1 MVGRI
6 AVSLPALET
15 AVGDL
20 SAGMAGI
27 EATLADLRGYLAPMV
42 ETWSGSAAESYR
54 CLQRDWDAAAADLQ
68 ASLTQ
73 LHGVVLRAHTRY
85 RVAEGTNVRI
95 WSADGAA

>member
-20 SAGMAGI
+20 SAGMAAI
-27 EATLADLRGYLAPMV
+27 EATLANLREHLAPMV
-42 ETWSGSAAESYR
+42 ATWSGSAAESYR
-54 CLQRDWDAAAADLQ
+54 RLQEEWDAAAADLQ
-68 ASLTQ
+68 ASLAQ

-85 RVAEGTNVRI
+85 RRAEDTNALI
-95 WSADGAA
+95 WST